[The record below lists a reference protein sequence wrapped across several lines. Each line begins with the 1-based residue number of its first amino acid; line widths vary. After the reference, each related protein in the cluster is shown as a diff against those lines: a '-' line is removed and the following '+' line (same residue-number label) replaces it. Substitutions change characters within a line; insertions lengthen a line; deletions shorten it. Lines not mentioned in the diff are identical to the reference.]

1 MADRLQRALR
11 ELAAALDEAA
21 EEDRWEVVRVLEEV
35 APALRGETR
44 QNEDTQLAQ
53 SVSAPVGGAGAEGVS
68 QDLLASP
75 PRTQDQPPVLKPE
88 IGGFSLAS
96 SSTSSLA
103 CGSTV
108 AYHQD
113 LRHYV
118 VVECPGKPALLGY
131 VCGPAA
137 STWRRLEAQL
147 PSGKLS
153 TSRARLRRVVNKEEA
168 AQVWAVAH
176 PGTEMPMVCL

>member
-35 APALRGETR
+35 APALRGDTR

-53 SVSAPVGGAGAEGVS
+53 SVSAPVRRAGTEEVS
-68 QDLLASP
+68 QDSRASP
-75 PRTQDQPPVLKPE
+75 PRTQVQPPVLKPE
-88 IGGFSLAS
+88 CGELTLAS

-118 VVECPGKPALLGY
+118 VVECPGKPTFSL
-131 VCGPAA
+131 
-137 STWRRLEAQL
+137 R
-147 PSGKLS
+147 S
-153 TSRARLRRVVNKEEA
+153 TSKQCLAPQMWKTYWCTGFTSSWDGRRPR
-168 AQVWAVAH
+168 H
-176 PGTEMPMVCL
+176 PQNRCF

>member
-35 APALRGETR
+35 APALRGDTR

-53 SVSAPVGGAGAEGVS
+53 SVSAPVRRAGTEEVS
-68 QDLLASP
+68 QDSRASP
-75 PRTQDQPPVLKPE
+75 QRTQVQPPVLKPE
-88 IGGFSLAS
+88 CGELTLAS

-103 CGSTV
+103 CGSAV

-168 AQVWAVAH
+168 ARVWAVAH